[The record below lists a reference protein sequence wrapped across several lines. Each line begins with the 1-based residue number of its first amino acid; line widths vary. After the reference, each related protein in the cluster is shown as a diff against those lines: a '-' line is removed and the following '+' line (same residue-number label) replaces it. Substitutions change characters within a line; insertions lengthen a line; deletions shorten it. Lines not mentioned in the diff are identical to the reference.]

1 MVCHQQNIEQF
12 HKKKNKAFC
21 ETLNVEAAQLAGLK
35 YQAVPSWDSVGHMTL
50 IAAIEDE
57 FEIQMDTDDIIDMS
71 SFEKAQ
77 EILAKYDIQF

>member
-1 MVCHQQNIEQF
+1 M
-12 HKKKNKAFC
+12 
-21 ETLNVEAAQLAGLK
+21 TNVEKLAKVFAETFGISEAETKGLQ
-35 YQAVPSWDSVGHMTL
+35 YQGIEAWDSVGHMTL
-50 IAAIEDE
+50 VAAIEDE